1 MVTLVATDLD
11 GTIVQNG
18 TTMSP
23 RTIRALQRVVE
34 AGVRVVF
41 VTGRP
46 PRWLDGIADAA
57 QHRGVAICANGALVY
72 DLHAQAVTDQYLLD
86 AATAQEAARRVLTM
100 LPSAGF
106 AVERADGFAHDPT
119 YRPRW
124 SSDETVVV
132 PTEELLAQPLAKL
145 LVRDET
151 SMSDL
156 MLASVQPAL
165 QGLVDVTHSNA
176 NDCLVEISAQ
186 GVSKAATL
194 ANLCGAWGIAPS
206 DVVAFGDMPND
217 IDMLRWAGRGVAVA
231 NAHPDVLA
239 VADEVTAGVEHDGVA
254 MVLESLCSSLSG
266 GIGIR

>member
-1 MVTLVATDLD
+1 VVALVATDLD
-11 GTIVQNG
+11 GTIVQHG

-23 RTIRALQRVVE
+23 RTIRALQQVIE
-34 AGVRVVF
+34 SGVRVVF

-57 QHRGVAICANGALVY
+57 EHRGVAICANGALVY

-86 AATAQEAARRVLTM
+86 AETAQEAARRVLTM

-106 AVERADGFAHDPT
+106 AVERADGFAHDPA

-124 SSDETVVV
+124 SSDDTVAL
-132 PTEELLAQPLAKL
+132 PTEELLAAPLAKL

-151 SMSDL
+151 SVSDA
-156 MLASVQPAL
+156 MLAALSPTL

-176 NDCLVEISAQ
+176 NDCLVEISAP

-194 ANLCGAWGIAPS
+194 ATLCDQWGIAAS
-206 DVVAFGDMPND
+206 EVVAFGDMPND

-239 VADEVTAGVEHDGVA
+239 VADEITAGIEQDGVA
-254 MVLESLCSSLSG
+254 VVLESLVAARADRLR
-266 GIGIR
+266 IR